1 MVTWFS
7 SWFWYSCCPMRYPP
21 TKSMAQATAPGIR
34 LLFQGDRRISTG
46 HNGQKMITGYRNQ
59 YW

>member
-1 MVTWFS
+1 
-7 SWFWYSCCPMRYPP
+7 
-21 TKSMAQATAPGIR
+21 MAQATAPGIR